1 MEHQYGIAIAQLIA
15 EQDAERTCQQRF
27 GLRTNDRRNQPI
39 ENVEP
44 PDHIQQCI

>member
-27 GLRTNDRRNQPI
+27 GLRTNDRRNEPI
-39 ENVEP
+39 ENV
-44 PDHIQQCI
+44 